1 MDAYA
6 VSVRFNN
13 APFLI
18 IGGCVLVFMLLA
30 IAARVAEAVRERRED
45 AQERGDV
52 PGRCGASPANF
63 GAVERLEAM
72 KLMERIGAIRARML
86 ELDRALTQRREGVR
100 WRFGIGNA
108 ADRDF
113 RDAAA
118 DSEVDRFLSDA
129 TERDLQAAQGEM
141 ISLFRDAQK
150 WLEKYAP
157 EEAPP
162 PRLRER
168 LIHAVRTFAGK
179 FFPALKPDGA
189 CKQKAVVEKTEKK
202 RLPGES
208 ETPKKVADGETAES
222 ADAQSG
228 GNPKSREKL
237 RLPLG
242 LLDAGKPGKAPDAS
256 KFRAEARRLADALR
270 TFKIDAEPVGTPVR
284 GPSVTRYEFRLQPG
298 VKLSKLTSAA
308 DDIALSLGVPGV
320 RIAPVPDKA
329 SVIGIEAPNAER
341 SLVSL
346 RGVLES
352 REFMYSPPTA
362 FALGR
367 GIDGGIVTGDLEALP
382 HVLIAGTTGS
392 GKSVCLN
399 ALIVSLLY
407 KSAPEELRFIMIDPK
422 RVELA
427 PYAGI
432 PHLQRPVVTD
442 AAQAVSALS
451 GAVAEMEARYKAF
464 ERSGAKELSDYNRG
478 AKSPFP
484 RLVIVIDE
492 LADLMMASG
501 KDVEASVVRLAQMGR
516 AAGIHLVIATQR
528 PSADVI
534 TGLMK
539 ANIPSRIA
547 FAVASSLES
556 RIILD
561 ANGAEKLTGGG
572 DMIYAPLGGEK
583 RRLQGAYVA
592 AEEVS
597 RVTDFLREAAP

>member
-6 VSVRFNN
+6 VSIRFNN
-13 APFLI
+13 APLLFVGGI
-18 IGGCVLVFMLLA
+18 IAVPIALA
-30 IAARVAEAVRERRED
+30 VIVRITEAIRERRKD
-45 AQERGDV
+45 AQERGTFRDV
-52 PGRCGASPANF
+52 GGASPASF
-63 GAVERLEAM
+63 GAVERMEAM

-100 WRFGIGNA
+100 WRVGISGNA
-108 ADRDF
+108 DKDF
-113 RDAAA
+113 RDAAI
-118 DSEVDRFLSDA
+118 DSELDRFLSDA
-129 TERDLQAAQGEM
+129 TERDLNAAQGEM
-141 ISLFRDAQK
+141 VSLFRDAAN
-150 WLEKYAP
+150 WLKKYAP
-157 EEAPP
+157 EEVPP
-162 PRLRER
+162 PPVRVR
-168 LIHAVRTFAGK
+168 LINAVRTFLGK
-179 FFPALKPDGA
+179 FFPALRPDDA
-189 CKQKAVVEKTEKK
+189 CKQIPVVEKTEKK
-202 RLPGES
+202 RLPGGS
-208 ETPKKVADGETAES
+208 EPPEKVADGETPES
-222 ADAQSG
+222 ADAPDG
-228 GNPKSREKL
+228 GNRKGREKL
-237 RLPLG
+237 RIPLD
-242 LLDAGKPGKAPDAS
+242 LLDAGKPGNAPDAA
-256 KFRAEARRLADALR
+256 KFRAEARHLADAMR
-270 TFKIDAEPVGTPVR
+270 TYKIDAEPVGTPVR

-298 VKLSKLTSAA
+298 VKLSKLTGAA

-352 REFMYSPPTA
+352 REFAYSPPTA

-367 GIDGGIVTGDLEALP
+367 GIDGGIVTGDLEKLP

-392 GKSVCLN
+392 GKSVCMN

-407 KSAPEELRFIMIDPK
+407 KSAPDELRFIMIDPK

-432 PHLQRPVVTD
+432 PHLKRPVVTD

-451 GAVAEMEARYKAF
+451 GAVVEMETRYRAF
-464 ERSGAKELSDYNRG
+464 EGRGAKELADYNRG

-547 FAVASSLES
+547 FAVASALES

-583 RRLQGAYVA
+583 RRLQGAYIA
-592 AEEVS
+592 AEEIS